1 MGKNRKEKQKIVVK
15 NRPKETIPLIVS
27 YDKGNDEPILII
39 GRKNFVTDMVEIINF
54 FQGSEATE
62 LYEKLAKKDDKV

>member
-1 MGKNRKEKQKIVVK
+1 MGKNGKEKQEIVTK

-39 GRKNFVTDMVEIINF
+39 GRKNFVTDLVEIINF

-62 LYEKLAKKDDKV
+62 LYEKLAKKDG